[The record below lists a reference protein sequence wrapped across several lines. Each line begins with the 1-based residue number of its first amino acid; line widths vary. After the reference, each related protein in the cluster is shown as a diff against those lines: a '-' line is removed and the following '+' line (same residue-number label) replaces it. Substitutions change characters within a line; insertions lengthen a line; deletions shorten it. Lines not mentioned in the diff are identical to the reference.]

1 MTGLT
6 ATGRLVRLALRRDRA
21 ILPAWLGSLGAL
33 TAGLVASV
41 SGLYDSE
48 VERVAAASFAAASPI
63 ARVFDGPASGTEIG
77 AMTMVEAYGV
87 LAILIALMSSQTVVR
102 HTRQDEE
109 TGRAELLGSAVVGRH
124 ARLTA
129 ALVVA
134 FGANLALAVIVAL
147 VLLGNGLAVTGSL
160 TAAAAAAGVGWVFAG
175 VAAVTAQVSA
185 TARGANST
193 AGAVI
198 GIAFVLRAVGDG
210 LGHVADSQVEAISAW
225 PSWLSPIGW
234 GQQVRAFHQD
244 NLGPLLLLL
253 VLTAVLVAV
262 AFQLTRHRDVG
273 AGMVELRPGPA
284 RASARLGTPLGLAWR
299 LQRGILL
306 AWTVGLVVLGA
317 TFGAV
322 GESAEEILTISD
334 QIEQALLAMAPEGGL
349 VDLFFA
355 FVTGFLGIAATGYT
369 VQALLRMRAEEA
381 TGRLEPVLA
390 TAVGRAR
397 WLASHVAIAV
407 GGTTALLAVTGLAG
421 GVVYGAMTGRWAAG
435 IGGLVGGALVQAPA
449 ALALGGFVLAVFGLL
464 PRYAV
469 ALAWSALAV
478 SLVMG
483 QLGELLG
490 LPQQVLNLSPFTH
503 LPSVP
508 AASATVPP
516 LAALL
521 AIAVLCGAV
530 GVAAFRRRDLAIAA

>member
-6 ATGRLVRLALRRDRA
+6 ATGRLVRLALRRDRVV
-21 ILPAWLGSLGAL
+21 LPAWLSGLGAL

-48 VERVAAASFAAASPI
+48 AERVAAASFGAASPI

-77 AMTMVEAYGV
+77 AMTMVEAYG
-87 LAILIALMSSQTVVR
+87 LMAILIGLMSAQTVVR

-134 FGANLALAVIVAL
+134 FGANLGLGVVVVL

-160 TAAAAAAGVGWVFAG
+160 AAAAALAGVGWVFAG

-185 TARGANST
+185 TARGANAT
-193 AGAVI
+193 AGAAI
-198 GIAFVLRAVGDG
+198 GIAFLLRAVGDG

-225 PSWLSPIGW
+225 PSWWSPIGW

-244 NLGPLLLLL
+244 NLGPLLLLVL
-253 VLTAVLVAV
+253 LTALLVVV

-273 AGMVELRPGPA
+273 AGMVEVRPGPA
-284 RASARLGTPLGLAWR
+284 AASARLGTPFGLAWR

-306 AWTVGLVVLGA
+306 AWTVGLVVLGT

-322 GESAEEILTISD
+322 GESAEEILSVSD
-334 QIEQALLAMAPEGGL
+334 QIEQAVLAMAPEGGL
-349 VDLFFA
+349 VDLYFT
-355 FVTGFLGIAATGYT
+355 FVVGFLGIAVAGYT

-390 TAVGRAR
+390 TALGRTR
-397 WLASHVAIAV
+397 WLASHVVIAV
-407 GGTTALLAVTGLAG
+407 GGTAAVLAATGLAG
-421 GVVYGAMTGRWAAG
+421 GLVYGAMTGRWATG
-435 IGGLVGGALVQAPA
+435 LGGLLGGALVQTPA
-449 ALALGGFVLAVFGLL
+449 ALALGGFVVAAFGLV
-464 PRYAV
+464 PRWAV
-469 ALAWSALAV
+469 GLAWTALAA
-478 SLVMG
+478 SLVVG
-483 QLGELLG
+483 QLGQLLG
-490 LPQQVLNLSPFTH
+490 LPQPVLNLSPFSH
-503 LPSVP
+503 APPVP
-508 AASATVPP
+508 AGSVTVLP
-516 LAALL
+516 LAASFTV
-521 AIAVLCGAV
+521 AIALGAV
-530 GVAAFRRRDLAIAA
+530 GVTTFRRRDLGTAA